1 MDKGKDDLARLES
14 LMKSERMFINP
25 DAWNEYM
32 ERAMKDPQFQK
43 ALNAF
48 MYSYFIQ
55 NYHWKKKWFAY
66 SSIWKI
72 WYLITPM
79 KISERML
86 NKMQIIFV
94 IIKQLIEIKVLIGHV
109 TDHPCSQTLGSHGRF
124 PHHFWRTWAQAQ
136 DDHWCIQKRQRY
148 QTMEW

>member
-1 MDKGKDDLARLES
+1 MDKEKDDLARLES

-55 NYHWKKKWFAY
+55 NYH
-66 SSIWKI
+66 
-72 WYLITPM
+72 
-79 KISERML
+79 
-86 NKMQIIFV
+86 
-94 IIKQLIEIKVLIGHV
+94 
-109 TDHPCSQTLGSHGRF
+109 
-124 PHHFWRTWAQAQ
+124 
-136 DDHWCIQKRQRY
+136 
-148 QTMEW
+148 